1 MALAKEQAPKESTR
15 PHSIYDTIS
24 LELFGYKGHRHTSSL
39 LNEVSYCEGLPPI
52 LADTSNSSSSASFAL
67 GVLNSPP
74 QEAHSGLSSSKTKS
88 DGCWAYSTSSVLSFD
103 LGDQFPHSS
112 YANHNDQEEECDVWI
127 NAMDQNH
134 TMNQSSFEYS
144 WIVHDHSYETR
155 SAAKDDAYG
164 EEQFALLHPSSI
176 SMNGAQEV
184 SRQDKLS
191 QKRPYAGDHEM
202 PTPKKQRGI
211 NRNTK
216 TKPTPPKDPQS
227 VAAKVRRER
236 ISERLKILQDLVP
249 NGTKVDLVT
258 MLEKAIN
265 YVKFLQLQVKVLST
279 DEFWPAQG
287 GKVPDISQVREAID
301 AILCSQRD
309 MSSNSKK

>member
-88 DGCWAYSTSSVLSFD
+88 DGCWAYSTSS
-103 LGDQFPHSS
+103 
-112 YANHNDQEEECDVWI
+112 
-127 NAMDQNH
+127 
-134 TMNQSSFEYS
+134 
-144 WIVHDHSYETR
+144 
-155 SAAKDDAYG
+155 
-164 EEQFALLHPSSI
+164 
-176 SMNGAQEV
+176 
-184 SRQDKLS
+184 
-191 QKRPYAGDHEM
+191 GDHEM